1 MTCHGDVGAMPNSSP
16 NHHGKSLGDM
26 PGSRCFECFD
36 VCCEVPMLSMLF
48 LVPRVLWDDLC
59 YCLRSRVVFEILGF
73 LKGRGRWGISF
84 LEHEPIKELGYTS
97 YFMYFIE
104 QAGIPTVLKANVLT
118 VDTFKQWHTVPS
130 AKKKAAFFLGFCGT
144 HGVSSAK
151 PKSKKRTVDRG
162 MGSLW
167 CIKLPMTCFMI
178 GTPLAPR
185 SAKRQQR
192 HAPKFLRMDT
202 PNNSQICRRA
212 RYFFQ
217 TIIIGIYVPCTG
229 GLGEP
234 FSNKNPQR
242 KVPNHRVELE
252 LVKVSWDQMR
262 HPKEDFFE
270 GFRGFRVGGSY
281 DPQGG
286 PLQNK

>member
-1 MTCHGDVGAMPNSSP
+1 MRDLLLGARTHQRIRIHLIFHVFHWTGWNTDRTEGKCTYSRYIQTMT
-16 NHHGKSLGDM
+16 
-26 PGSRCFECFD
+26 
-36 VCCEVPMLSMLF
+36 
-48 LVPRVLWDDLC
+48 
-59 YCLRSRVVFEILGF
+59 YC
-73 LKGRGRWGISF
+73 
-84 LEHEPIKELGYTS
+84 
-97 YFMYFIE
+97 
-104 QAGIPTVLKANVLT
+104 
-118 VDTFKQWHTVPS
+118 TFS
-130 AKKKAAFFLGFCGT
+130 KKKAAFFLGFCGT

>member
-130 AKKKAAFFLGFCGT
+130 AKKKSGLFSWVLWDPWSVIGEAQIQEA
-144 HGVSSAK
+144 
-151 PKSKKRTVDRG
+151 DRG
-162 MGSLW
+162 PRYGLFVMYKATYDLLHDW
-167 CIKLPMTCFMI
+167 NTTR
-178 GTPLAPR
+178 TPLCKTPTKARPEIFTNGYP
-185 SAKRQQR
+185 QQ
-192 HAPKFLRMDT
+192 FTDL
-202 PNNSQICRRA
+202 
-212 RYFFQ
+212 
-217 TIIIGIYVPCTG
+217 
-229 GLGEP
+229 
-234 FSNKNPQR
+234 
-242 KVPNHRVELE
+242 
-252 LVKVSWDQMR
+252 
-262 HPKEDFFE
+262 
-270 GFRGFRVGGSY
+270 
-281 DPQGG
+281 
-286 PLQNK
+286 